1 MRHAASCASEPTSVG
16 VRAAVS
22 IAQALRAQ
30 IPDGAEVEVL
40 SSDLQC
46 AVRTAEEVAELF
58 GVKPILC
65 RIVLEKPYGKAG
77 GKPQECLDWRFVPSP
92 VVGSRMDHDEG
103 VEGSETKAAWAQR
116 ICVATDE
123 QFAGLFPARGKRAWS
138 PGWQALLVLHF
149 VENLTDRQA
158 AEAVRARIDWK
169 YALGL
174 D

>member
-16 VRAAVS
+16 VREAVS

-30 IPDGAEVEVL
+30 ILDDAEVEVL

-46 AVRTAEEVAELF
+46 TLRTAEEVAELF
-58 GVKPILC
+58 GVKPILT
-65 RIVLEKPYGKAG
+65 RKLLEKSYGKEV
-77 GKPQECLDWRFVPSP
+77 GKPQERLDRRFVPQP
-92 VVGSRMDHDEG
+92 AVGERMDHDEG
-103 VEGSETKAAWAQR
+103 VEGSEAKAAWTQR
-116 ICVATDE
+116 ICAAKDE
-123 QFAGLFPARGKRAWS
+123 QLAGLFRARGKRAWS
-138 PGWQALLVLHF
+138 PGWQALVVLHF

-158 AEAVRARIDWK
+158 VEAVRARIDWK